1 MDLPSIS
8 DINTMKRDD
17 LRGVLI
23 DIIKKRNNAD
33 TPGDSLKNTL
43 HVILCEIK
51 ACNEETKALK
61 EEIAT
66 LKLSNDA
73 LCIELSELK
82 CVSSSTPTSAS
93 KDSTSSVKFA
103 DVVKQSVRSVFHD
116 DKSKNEIIM
125 SKVKEGENDQQ
136 YVTNVCKIIHFEGQP
151 TDVVRLGRK
160 KDGHSRPL
168 RVTFSSPFDARVFRA
183 RFVEHRK
190 ADENADDT
198 KGVHVRAS
206 RNESEREKY
215 RKNKDIV
222 RKLNDDAKQADLSN
236 ISFSL
241 RDNLAIWKFEKDD
254 EGKWK
259 RTQDWSYAGN

>member
-1 MDLPSIS
+1 
-8 DINTMKRDD
+8 
-17 LRGVLI
+17 
-23 DIIKKRNNAD
+23 
-33 TPGDSLKNTL
+33 
-43 HVILCEIK
+43 
-51 ACNEETKALK
+51 
-61 EEIAT
+61 
-66 LKLSNDA
+66 
-73 LCIELSELK
+73 
-82 CVSSSTPTSAS
+82 
-93 KDSTSSVKFA
+93 
-103 DVVKQSVRSVFHD
+103 
-116 DKSKNEIIM
+116 M

-241 RDNLAIWKFEKDD
+241 RDNLAIGSHINVDFSDEIKILDNTRILRSSNNGLLLFEHNGTACALPLTLTYRGDRANIWPLISECIDILSNYKQLIRFENRPGFGISLVVIHEANIYDKDVCVV
-254 EGKWK
+254 KINTLSK
-259 RTQDWSYAGN
+259 

>member
-1 MDLPSIS
+1 
-8 DINTMKRDD
+8 
-17 LRGVLI
+17 
-23 DIIKKRNNAD
+23 
-33 TPGDSLKNTL
+33 
-43 HVILCEIK
+43 
-51 ACNEETKALK
+51 
-61 EEIAT
+61 
-66 LKLSNDA
+66 
-73 LCIELSELK
+73 
-82 CVSSSTPTSAS
+82 
-93 KDSTSSVKFA
+93 
-103 DVVKQSVRSVFHD
+103 
-116 DKSKNEIIM
+116 
-125 SKVKEGENDQQ
+125 EGEKDQQ

-160 KDGHSRPL
+160 KDGHPRPL

-198 KGVHVRAS
+198 KGVNADDSKGVHVRTS
-206 RNESEREKY
+206 RNDSEQEKY

-222 RKLNDDAKQADLSN
+222 RKLNDDAKRADLSN